1 MRGRLIFGIALILV
15 SAALPAA
22 GATLNCSVA
31 DVAVNQHQLRVS
43 YPDCESIVVG
53 GKVTLPA
60 KHLLIP
66 LETGFSARML
76 KAESDESSA
85 TIGSLPCSRL
95 FDDQTTSL
103 DNPRILSSETNAQQ
117 IGAEPIYVIGER
129 EIQGVRYAEFYF
141 FPVTINAQGELLF
154 HSQTNLVY
162 GSAIVAN
169 SACKEFTSIDPVR
182 TTFSQALAGTTDLV
196 DYVIVTN
203 AQLADA
209 FSAAARHK
217 NETGYH
223 AQVKLIEEV
232 LATYSGVDN
241 AEKLRNYLKDFYAAG
256 GKYVLLGG
264 DETILPIRYA
274 YHLTAD
280 TTPALA
286 DQQICDLYFADL
298 VGDWDHDH
306 DGVYGERY
314 DDAPDLTPE
323 LMVGRLP
330 FHTVDQVNRYIA
342 KLIRY
347 ESDPGHGDL
356 SYLTR
361 SFLFSSDQMRDW
373 TPISQQSRVAATFPE
388 SFTIDTVNGVEES
401 RGDDA
406 APSNL
411 SPKQLRPVLTSGF
424 GIVNVIAHGRSD
436 GFAVKTSGYNTNPKQ
451 YLLAGAQSGESDCFD
466 SIQAPNMPAFFYSL
480 GCDNGAFDKDQA
492 PFNIPGD
499 CFAENVLGETDGAVA
514 MIANS
519 RWGWVSSSY
528 LLQTAFYDS
537 LFAHPDRSAASAM
550 YSAKSVYSYYRDLI
564 YGQNFFGDPSL
575 RVYTSTPARQALAVA
590 TTGNGISTRI
600 TANGQPVA
608 GSSVTLSSD
617 GVLLST
623 QVTDINGAVAFVLP
637 NSSGDYVISSAKPG
651 LLTARTSYSGS
662 IVTDYNDND
671 NVPYAFSLAQNYP
684 NPFNPVTLIGY
695 SLASRE
701 SVKLEVIDLLG
712 RTVTTLVSGVQ
723 SAGDHEVVWNGNA
736 VASGVYFYRL
746 TAGSHCETKKMI
758 LLK

>member
-1 MRGRLIFGIALILV
+1 MRGRLIFEIALICV
-15 SAALPAA
+15 SVALPAA
-22 GATLNCSVA
+22 GATLNCSAA
-31 DVAVNQHQLRVS
+31 DVAVDQRQLRVT
-43 YPDCESIVVG
+43 YPDCESIVIG
-53 GKVTLPA
+53 GRVILPA
-60 KHLLIP
+60 KHLLCP
-66 LETGFSARML
+66 LGNGQTARML
-76 KAESDESSA
+76 KADSEESST
-85 TIGSLPCSRL
+85 TIGSLPCSGL
-95 FDDQTTSL
+95 FNDQTTSL
-103 DNPRILSSETNAQQ
+103 DNPRFLSSETNAQQ
-117 IGAEPIYVIGER
+117 IGVEPVYVVGER

-141 FPVTINAQGELLF
+141 FPVTINAQGELIF
-154 HSQTNLVY
+154 HSQANFVS
-162 GSAIVAN
+162 GEVIVAN
-169 SACKEFTSIDPVR
+169 SACRDFTSVDSPR
-182 TTFSQALAGTTDLV
+182 TILSSALTSTTDVV
-196 DYVIVTN
+196 DYVIITN
-203 AQLADA
+203 TQLADA
-209 FSAAARHK
+209 FASLARYK

-232 LATYSGVDN
+232 LSTYSGVDN

-264 DETILPIRYA
+264 DETVLPIRYA

-280 TTPALA
+280 TIPALA
-286 DQQICDLYFADL
+286 DQQVCDLYFADL
-298 VGDWDHDH
+298 VGDWDHDL

-330 FHTVDQVNRYIA
+330 FHTVDQVNRYIS

-361 SFLFSSDQMRDW
+361 SFIFSSDQMRDW
-373 TPISQQSRVAATFPE
+373 TPISQQSKVAATFPK

-411 SPKQLRPVLTSGF
+411 SPKQLRPILTSGF

-436 GFAVKTSGYNTNPKQ
+436 GFAVKTSGYNANPKQ

-466 SIQAPNMPAFFYSL
+466 SIQAPNMPAFYYSL

-492 PFNIPGD
+492 PFSIPGE
-499 CFAENVLGETDGAVA
+499 CFVENVLGETDGAVA

-528 LLQTAFYDS
+528 LLQAAFYDS
-537 LFAHPDRSAASAM
+537 LFAHPDRPAASAM

-575 RVYTSTPARQALAVA
+575 RVYTSTPARQALAV
-590 TTGNGISTRI
+590 TKTGDGISIRVTVS
-600 TANGQPVA
+600 GQPVA
-608 GSSVTLSSD
+608 GSNVTLSSD
-617 GVLLST
+617 GALLST
-623 QVTDINGAVAFVLP
+623 QVTDGNGVVAFVLP
-637 NSSGDYVISSAKPG
+637 NTSGDYVVSSAKPG

-662 IVTDYNDND
+662 IVTDYNDDN

-684 NPFNPVTLIGY
+684 NPFNPVTTIRY
-695 SLASRE
+695 RLASRE
-701 SVKLEVIDLLG
+701 IVTLDVIDLLG
-712 RTVTTLVSGVQ
+712 RTVATLVSGVQ
-723 SAGDHEVVWNGNA
+723 SAGDHDAVWNGSS

-746 TAGSHCETKKMI
+746 SAGSYCDTKKMI